1 MYLGAAQNL
10 WVFGKAVLFFH
21 QYPENSL
28 TKRTPGRARSR
39 PKPPSL
45 RRRTRSRTGP
55 GPRRGPATPSSPTW
69 GKGPGAI
76 AAARVRRRRRVTERS
91 AAPAA
96 DAACPEVRA
105 RSGGAWCVQSHTPA
119 RGSESHVVP
128 GMGLRVLD
136 KSREFGTVQ
145 VQSVLWRTF
154 LIVTFVFMTFADRTA
169 HVNGS

>member
-69 GKGPGAI
+69 GNGPSAI
-76 AAARVRRRRRVTERS
+76 TAARVRRRRRVTERS

-105 RSGGAWCVQSHTPA
+105 LSGGAWCVQSHTPA

-128 GMGLRVLD
+128 RHGAACSGQITGVWDGAGAECTLEDVPDSYVCFHDVCR
-136 KSREFGTVQ
+136 
-145 VQSVLWRTF
+145 
-154 LIVTFVFMTFADRTA
+154 
-169 HVNGS
+169 